1 MIPFAELSMAS
12 SPLTDW
18 LHSLDSYTN
27 AEFGRSLTHA
37 GTREECVACGAAV
50 PSAGADGLCAKCVEK
65 RRPDH
70 TEIVL
75 FRALRRPTPK
85 V

>member
-1 MIPFAELSMAS
+1 MTQ
-12 SPLTDW
+12 SPLRDW

-27 AEFGRSLTHA
+27 AEFGRSRTIA
-37 GTREECVACGAAV
+37 GDRSECVACAASI
-50 PSAGADGLCAKCVEK
+50 PSPGNGGLCEKCAAK

-75 FRALRRPTPK
+75 FRALRRPTPTT
-85 V
+85 